1 MRRYEAW
8 YFVLIYLVRVDGD
21 GVDVIGVSIGEY
33 PPRTCLYHQLHGLE
47 DRNSQ
52 ACDGGRIS
60 EDAAVFL

>member
-47 DRNSQ
+47 DGHPE
-52 ACDGGRIS
+52 AG
-60 EDAAVFL
+60 DAARVPHDSAVLL